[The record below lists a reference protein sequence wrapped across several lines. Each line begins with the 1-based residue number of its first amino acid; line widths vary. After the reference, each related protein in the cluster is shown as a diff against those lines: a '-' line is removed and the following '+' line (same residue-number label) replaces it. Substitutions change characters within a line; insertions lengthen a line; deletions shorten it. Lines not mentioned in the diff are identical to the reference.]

1 MATIH
6 AVKELVNAQTL
17 PCNVV
22 FVYEGE
28 EECRSEG
35 FAAALLE
42 NSAWFAGA
50 EVRTFYWQVVCTST
64 HNLGDCHYKHLLD
77 R

>member
-42 NSAWFAGA
+42 NNAWFAGA
-50 EVRTFYWQVVCTST
+50 EVRAL
-64 HNLGDCHYKHLLD
+64 H
-77 R
+77 